1 MQIKNKLILFVCI
14 ALLLSV
20 LYVSFT
26 LGGSLSQ
33 YILEKRAI
41 KLIAIILVSSSIA
54 FSSVLFQ
61 TITANKILT
70 PAIMGFESV
79 YLFIQTVIVFIY
91 GDKTFKVLSNNE
103 NFGISIFFMMLF
115 ALGIYFLIFK
125 KEKNNIYFLLL
136 VGLVMGT
143 LLSSLSSFMQLV
155 IDPDEFS
162 IVENKMFASF
172 NNINT
177 NLLGFAF
184 GVAVLGFVW
193 GFRKIKYL
201 DAIALGK
208 DIAVNLGVDH
218 NAVVRKYL
226 FIIAILVS
234 VSTALVG
241 PMTFLGILVTNLTY
255 ELFKTYKHSI
265 LIPACCLVSCIVV
278 LIGQFL
284 VEHLFN
290 LSTTISI
297 IINFIG
303 GVYFI
308 YLLLK
313 MNKK

>member
-1 MQIKNKLILFVCI
+1 MQIKNKMILFVCI
-14 ALLLSV
+14 TLILSAM
-20 LYVSFT
+20 YVFFT
-26 LGGSLSQ
+26 LDGGLSH
-33 YILEKRAI
+33 YILEKRSI
-41 KLIAIILVSSSIA
+41 KLLAIVVVASCIA

-79 YLFIQTVIVFIY
+79 YLFIQTVIVFMY
-91 GDKTFKVLSNNE
+91 GDKTFKVLTNNE
-103 NFGISIFFMMLF
+103 NFVISILFMMLF

-136 VGLVMGT
+136 VGLILGT
-143 LLSSLSSFMQLV
+143 LLNSLSSFMQLV

-172 NNINT
+172 TNLNT
-177 NLLGFAF
+177 NLLVFAIIICI
-184 GVAVLGFVW
+184 LGFVW

-208 DIAVNLGVDH
+208 DIAINLGVDY

-226 FIIAILVS
+226 FIIALLVS

-265 LIPACCLVSCIVV
+265 LIPACCLVSTIAV
-278 LIGQFL
+278 ISGQFL

-290 LSTTISI
+290 YSTTISI
-297 IINFIG
+297 IINFVG

-313 MNKK
+313 INKA